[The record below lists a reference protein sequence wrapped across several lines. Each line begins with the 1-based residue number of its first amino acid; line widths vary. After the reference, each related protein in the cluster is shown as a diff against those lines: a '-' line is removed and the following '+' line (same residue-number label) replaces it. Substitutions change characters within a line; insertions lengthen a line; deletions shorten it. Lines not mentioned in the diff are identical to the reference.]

1 MPFPKSKATQMYR
14 QLPRVPTTRF
24 LAPQELTAD
33 ILFSGY
39 RPIVSPLRDNPLF
52 QAKVKELEVERE
64 KNGGGKLKSKA
75 AFASEP
81 EHPFMAGP
89 NGTGGIL
96 SGGVNGT
103 WRYNPRIPNKL
114 LQSALWSSSA
124 MGMEFYPEWN
134 DVPNKVSASLKPYQL
149 DQPEDKKMTLK
160 FPPKQTD
167 ELSDEKSVD
176 QYEEVV
182 QEYLQ
187 QWKLK

>member
-1 MPFPKSKATQMYR
+1 MYR

-24 LAPQELTAD
+24 IPQQELTSD

-39 RPIVSPLRDNPLF
+39 RPIVSPVRENPLF
-52 QAKVKELEVERE
+52 QAKVKELSEEQNNASSSMLGARVGGKEVEA
-64 KNGGGKLKSKA
+64 KK
-75 AFASEP
+75 P
-81 EHPFMAGP
+81 EHSFMAGP

-124 MGMEFYPEWN
+124 MGMEYYPEWK
-134 DVPNKVSASLKPYQL
+134 DVPNKVSSGLKPFQL
-149 DQPEDKKMTLK
+149 DQAHERKMLMKLPTSRAE
-160 FPPKQTD
+160 
-167 ELSDEKSVD
+167 ELTDEKSVD
-176 QYEEVV
+176 QYEQVV
-182 QEYLQ
+182 QQYLQ

>member
-1 MPFPKSKATQMYR
+1 MPFLKSKAGQMYR

-24 LAPQELTAD
+24 LSPQELTSD

-39 RPIVSPLRDNPLF
+39 RPIVCPLRENPLF
-52 QAKVKELEVERE
+52 QAKVKEAEA
-64 KNGGGKLKSKA
+64 KSRQEGESQAQAKA
-75 AFASEP
+75 KETKDP
-81 EHPFMAGP
+81 QEEEHPFMAGP

-124 MGMEFYPEWN
+124 MGMEYYPEWN
-134 DVPNKVSASLKPYQL
+134 AVPSKVSASLKPFQL
-149 DQPEDKKMTLK
+149 DSDMETRPGVKLQ
-160 FPPKQTD
+160 D
-167 ELSDEKSVD
+167 ELQDDKTVD
-176 QYEEVV
+176 QYEQVV

-187 QWKLK
+187 QWRGK